1 MKKFNL
7 QGDSNGDDVVN
18 EIDYSGVASY
28 IMGDTPAAFDA
39 EASDVDV
46 NGTVDVRDY
55 VGIANI
61 ITTGSIYGGTS
72 NITAENTS
80 KTICAYRL
88 CVVCAMYIHSAGSRH
103 YPV

>member
-7 QGDSNGDDVVN
+7 HGDSNGDDVVN
-18 EIDYSGVASY
+18 AKDYSGVASY
-28 IMGDTPAAFDA
+28 IMGDSQEEVDA
-39 EASDVDV
+39 ETSDVDE

-72 NITAENTS
+72 NITAGNTS
-80 KTICAYRL
+80 KTLCAYRL

>member
-7 QGDSNGDDVVN
+7 QGDSNGYDVVN

-72 NITAENTS
+72 NITAGNTS
-80 KTICAYRL
+80 KTLCAYRL
-88 CVVCAMYIHSAGSRH
+88 CAVCAMYIHSAESRH

>member
-7 QGDSNGDDVVN
+7 HGDSNGDDVVN

-28 IMGDTPAAFDA
+28 IIGNAPEEFDA
-39 EASDVDV
+39 EACDVDE

-72 NITAENTS
+72 NITAGNTS
-80 KTICAYRL
+80 KILCAYRL